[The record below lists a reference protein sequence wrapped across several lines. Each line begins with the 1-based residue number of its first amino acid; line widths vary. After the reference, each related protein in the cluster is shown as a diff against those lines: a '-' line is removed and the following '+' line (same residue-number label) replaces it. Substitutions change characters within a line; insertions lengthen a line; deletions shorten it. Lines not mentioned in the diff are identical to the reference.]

1 MYINGKFVES
11 RSGKWID
18 VLNPSTEEVCSRQP
32 EGTVEDVEE
41 ALDAARAAQKS
52 WEKTPAIERAAY
64 LSKMADGIRKREKE
78 FVEIIMRE
86 QGKTRSWAQIEVG
99 ATIAYFDYM
108 ASFARHIEGEIIQ
121 SDNRGETIFLSK
133 KPIGVVAGILPWN
146 FPFFLIARKAG
157 AALIAGCSIVI
168 KPAQLTPENCTVFA
182 EVVDETGLP
191 AGLFNVV
198 TGKGSVVGNALASS
212 PKIDIVSVTGSV
224 GAGES
229 IMKAAAT
236 NITKV
241 SLELG
246 GKAPVIVFP
255 DADLELA
262 AQAILDSRIGNNGQI
277 CNNAERLY
285 IHKDVK
291 EKLGSDIEHFHFR
304 EALKEAMNLA
314 RIGNKYL
321 ADTEPWKLAK
331 TDMARVA
338 TIMNLALQITAN
350 LAIAFEP
357 FLPFSA
363 QKLRAMLNMPEANWD
378 KLGTIDILPAGAE
391 VQKPQLL
398 FEKIDDE
405 TIQQQL
411 DKLEATKKANEDAAY
426 KAAPIKDTV
435 SFEDFEKL
443 DIRVGHI
450 KHREKVK
457 KSKKLLKFTIDD
469 GSGIDR
475 TILSGI
481 AAYYEPEQLIG
492 KDVLFVAN
500 FAPRKMM
507 GIESQGMILSA
518 VNADDSLHVTT
529 TLDGVKPGSQVG

>member
-1 MYINGKFVES
+1 MKNLKMYINGKFVES
-11 RSGKWID
+11 RSGQWID

-32 EGTVEDVEE
+32 EGTLEDVEE
-41 ALDAARAAQKS
+41 ALDAARAAQREWAKV
-52 WEKTPAIERAAY
+52 PAVERGEY
-64 LSKMADGIRKREKE
+64 LKKMAEGIRRRQTE

-86 QGKTRSWAQIEVG
+86 QGKTRSWAEIEVG

-108 ASFARHIEGEIIQ
+108 ATFARHIEGEIIQ

-168 KPAQLTPENCTVFA
+168 KPAQLTPENCTAFA
-182 EVVDETGLP
+182 EIVHETGLP

-198 TGKGSVVGNALASS
+198 TGKGSVIGNALAAS

-229 IMKAAAT
+229 IMKAAAS

-291 EKLGSDIEHFHFR
+291 EKLT
-304 EALKEAMNLA
+304 AMLLEKFKA
-314 RIGNKYL
+314 VKVG
-321 ADTEPWKLAK
+321 D
-331 TDMARVA
+331 
-338 TIMNLALQITAN
+338 
-350 LAIAFEP
+350 
-357 FLPFSA
+357 PFSA
-363 QKLRAMLNMPEANWD
+363 DDIDMGPLVEKRALESVEEKVAR
-378 KLGTIDILPAGAE
+378 AVSQGAK
-391 VQKPQLL
+391 VLCGGH
-398 FEKIDDE
+398 
-405 TIQQQL
+405 
-411 DKLEATKKANEDAAY
+411 
-426 KAAPIKDTV
+426 
-435 SFEDFEKL
+435 
-443 DIRVGHI
+443 RVGEKGYFYAATLLDNCRQDMDIVHEETFGPVLLI
-450 KHREKVK
+450 IEWEDIYEVLAWANDCEYGLASSVFTNDINTATRCVRELEFGETYINRFHFEAIQGFHAGVK
-457 KSKKLLKFTIDD
+457 KSGIGGAD
-469 GSGIDR
+469 GKHGVEEYLR
-475 TILSGI
+475 T
-481 AAYYEPEQLIG
+481 
-492 KDVLFVAN
+492 
-500 FAPRKMM
+500 
-507 GIESQGMILSA
+507 
-518 VNADDSLHVTT
+518 HVTYLQT
-529 TLDGVKPGSQVG
+529 R